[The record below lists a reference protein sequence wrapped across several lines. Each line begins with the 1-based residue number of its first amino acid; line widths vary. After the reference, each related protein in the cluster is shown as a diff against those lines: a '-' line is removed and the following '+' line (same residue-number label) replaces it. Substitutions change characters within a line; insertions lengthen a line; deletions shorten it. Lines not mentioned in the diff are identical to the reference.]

1 MERVMTAGHSPLKFK
16 ILALRALIF
25 GLFSVGFL
33 GHLPA
38 GAEAQGPQIRL
49 EPDATLYG
57 EAPYANLSVR
67 ALADL
72 NADGRT
78 DALIQYSVKAR
89 GLQQG
94 QQDIMFGREAWPV
107 ESEPSELER
116 VESLGIPFVNNDV
129 GSRDNAP
136 FYGFRSFLDADG
148 DGVLD
153 MATFEQQRRTSNIIS
168 EEVKVYLGGTNWKT
182 PDISRAAPDFTILQS
197 SVPQN
202 PYEAENKPMA
212 EQVVAGDFDGDG
224 DQDLGIYTCHVQR
237 GREFDEGQQ
246 GTLRLYLSPEGGPR
260 NINLAGG
267 QSDVK
272 LVGEAGPALGC
283 FKTWAGDFDGDGRD
297 DLLISASQLAE
308 TGGTWAALLLGRD
321 EWPRQAN
328 IAELADVRFG
338 NAVEL
343 GGVQV
348 LDARDFDGDGI
359 LDAVLDYGADVLLR
373 GACVWPGGPMLPAQ
387 ADMADC
393 PIRFV
398 DEIYDESAD
407 LDGDGFLDLIFDLRL
422 RPEDQGILQF
432 AVLRG
437 PIRGP
442 QVAIGR
448 EAGST
453 LGDVLLQTPFDQGR
467 PLWHVGDLGG
477 DGIDDIILLRESSPN
492 PAGDE
497 FAGRI
502 EILYGPIIDPALLPP
517 TPTVTPTAAPASAT
531 PPPSSTP
538 DGPEATPTG
547 EQATGKAIY
556 LPVGLR
562 GVELGDS

>member
-1 MERVMTAGHSPLKFK
+1 MAAGESSLKVK
-16 ILALRALIF
+16 GLALSAL
-25 GLFSVGFL
+25 LLGFL
-33 GHLPA
+33 AVASLLFVPA
-38 GAEAQGPQIRL
+38 GAGAQGPVIPL
-49 EPDATLYG
+49 DPDATLYG

-67 ALADL
+67 DLADL
-72 NADGRT
+72 NADGRM

-107 ESEPSELER
+107 ESEPSKLER

-153 MATFEQQRRTSNIIS
+153 MATFEQERRTSNIIR
-168 EEVKVYLGGTNWKT
+168 EEVKVYLGGADWRT
-182 PDISRAAPDFTILQS
+182 PDISRAPPDFTIAQA

-202 PYEAENKPMA
+202 PYEAESKPMA
-212 EQVVAGDFDGDG
+212 EQIVAGDFDGDG

-272 LVGEAGPALGC
+272 LVGEAGPTLGC
-283 FKTWAGDFDGDGRD
+283 FQTRAGDFDGDGID

-308 TGGTWAALLLGRD
+308 TGGTWAALLLGRAD
-321 EWPRQAN
+321 WPRQAD

-348 LDARDFDGDGI
+348 FDAQDLDGDGI
-359 LDAVLDYGADVLLR
+359 LDVVLDYGEDVLQR
-373 GACVWPGGPMLPAQ
+373 GACAWPGGPDLPAL

-398 DEIYDESAD
+398 DEVYDELAD
-407 LDGDGFLDLIFDLRL
+407 LDDDGLLDLVFDLRL
-422 RPEDQGILQF
+422 RPEDQGILQY

-448 EAGST
+448 LAGST
-453 LGDVLLQTPFDQGR
+453 LGDVQLQTPFDQGR

-477 DGIDDIILLRESSPN
+477 DGIDDLILLRESSPN

-502 EILYGPIIDPALLPP
+502 EILVGPIIDPSLLPP
-517 TPTVTPTAAPASAT
+517 TPTVTPTAAPASIT

-538 DGPEATPTG
+538 DGPEPTPTEG
-547 EQATGKAIY
+547 VTGKAIY

-562 GVELGDS
+562 GVGLGES